1 MTQGTVRRVRG
12 RRFFRTAFV
21 RALLLVAAG
30 LLSSVSGVTENYETT
45 GRPVVFSDWRA
56 TTDADATEVE
66 RVGSFTVGKPQS
78 EQFVGGLFEEWRD
91 LILPEFGRVDPLVRE
106 RVREKLFFNRDG
118 VDFHEYLRTRR
129 EDLLLRFNRVSADY
143 LTGRLTERAETG
155 AGGLSFVRN
164 VEVDYQSSLGK
175 RRWQSGV
182 NVLGALRETADD
194 AIVWQLRGY
203 AAEESSAGGNVGLIY
218 RHVVGEETLMGANVF
233 FDYEGHDYGDFLRWS
248 YGGEWR
254 GGWGGFYVNRYVPI
268 SSAEELSD
276 GGTAYTQGGV
286 DAAAEFTVPRLR
298 WISGGLTYYKWK
310 GEFGQEDDKGFRY
323 HGAFD
328 FSRLFGGGDFWG
340 GLSFLVEYDS
350 PHKGDDDWGWK
361 LAYRHRFDAAM
372 PTGSSETEASFDPR
386 ERFFDPVRREYA
398 QRIKKVAGPPEHDV
412 VATLVAGSAELQFAT
427 ETTPVTLAKGEVET
441 HSYRILATVDV
452 ATGTDSTLNLMA
464 PAWTVRV
471 FDEVAAKFSE
481 KGERLH
487 LSQGTVHVRRS
498 GDLREITTP
507 EVTVGLVGTDLM
519 VGYDGGTSLSFVDL
533 LEGALSIGVGVSIT
547 ASPISMAAVLGT
559 SVLNLSMSAPA
570 EGATDAA
577 DAAVTIYLPDRTVV
591 VEGVVKFTMTVVPVV
606 RGQTVEPPVLAATGG
621 YRDGYD
627 YSVTAP
633 AGLSVNRAGSVSFTG
648 TEGVSS
654 AGVMTVEVG
663 DGFSERVSVTVR
675 LEPRE
680 RLVVG
685 PSRATVF
692 VRPTDATGSPILTLS
707 VGGGKLPYGYSVEG
721 DAGVAMAGGI
731 VSFTRAGRDGEVRR
745 VALVVTDEGG
755 FQRVRRDL
763 VVVFDR
769 GISVS
774 AEGVRVA
781 EDYQGVVQTVVASSQ
796 RGTVRFSSGTP
807 GVSVGSTDGVVS
819 LTGPVAAGARL
830 AVAITIEALREE
842 RRVDQTVVVLPL
854 EGVAVFD
861 TGTPGTLYAQV
872 SAAVGEVLGRLPRGV
887 VFGVT
892 DGQSWVTVEERT
904 GDVRLRTSSNVARTV
919 VVTLSAGDG
928 AVGNSRPV
936 TVTVVFWDALT
947 VAGRVEKLAPSV
959 AGRVHHTV
967 TPSGGSGVYDFS
979 LVETGGAVVAL
990 TEARGGSSG
999 VSVSVA
1005 LSTTL
1010 TVVVEVRDAL
1020 IERSPPPPV
1029 RTTVVLVGI
1038 EGLVFGDLRPR
1049 YFVPVGSSGGA
1060 LHTIRV
1066 VGGEPPFAVAER
1078 PDAGAFDVTPQS
1090 VLVFSGDTGAPAL
1103 FAVTLVAT
1111 DSDAVDPKTV
1121 TTRVEVSVYAPVRV
1135 SPGTVTQTIS
1145 SEWTGGVYTVTA
1157 MAGSGNYDYAAL
1169 PGSGHDVAMVGNVLV
1184 LNASL
1189 ATAATLTV
1197 HVRVTEA
1204 GAGYGGETADMAV
1217 VLVGIA
1223 PLQVAGFDSPVL
1235 LAPDSV
1241 AGDAVLTLSVSGGL
1255 RAYRYAMFTDTDL
1268 VVNTLGVVRL
1278 GSDGVEGSVRVGTV
1292 QVRDATDFNVLS
1304 VTVRVRFRVTSAV
1317 SFVPEDRFAPAANAG
1332 GRTPL
1337 TLAALRASNGMPT
1350 LVWAETTDPEGV
1362 VRIEADG
1369 RVVVTALLDERLGA
1383 VVGVSVRDGRGS
1395 TDTGTFT
1402 VHFYRPLTL
1411 FTDGL
1416 VTATVRGGYTGEL
1429 LEVEAAYGAGDL
1441 VYAVAAAPASLTAT
1455 VDGAGK
1461 VSLLSPLGARE
1472 TATLTVEV
1480 ADPLGGERATVTV
1493 VLELSRAG
1501 VLRASPESVELV
1513 LSPGYGAAEI
1523 AKGFLAIYTVNAE
1536 GGQPPYEFEQLT
1548 PPVDG
1553 VALDESSGRILLT
1566 KPLTTEMHVTI
1577 TVRVRDAPKENA
1589 LFRFVLR
1596 VANSLAFT
1604 KEALYVAGGYVGR
1617 NRNDVWR
1624 SANGRDWEELTANG
1638 GFDRV
1643 QHMQMATLAGSLW
1656 LVGGYNGSEYFPQL
1670 WRSAD
1675 GRSWTKVSSDS
1686 RFGRAGHQVL
1696 SWRGSLWLV
1705 GGQSKGGFQA
1715 DVWRSAD
1722 GERWDLVTATAAF
1735 QGRTEHRLAVHGDRL
1750 WLVAGQMATPGAHNG
1765 VRQSDVWVSDDGER
1779 WTEVTSDAGFE
1790 ERSNFGLVSYGGSLW
1805 VIGGDNLKPI
1815 DFFGFPVTTAVGLN
1829 DVWVSGNGRDWTE
1842 VDQTAGFQARINF
1855 KRVVHTGGYFW
1866 LMGGSD
1872 FVLGEFADVWRSAD
1886 AANWQRVTDSA
1897 GFGTRQNYA
1906 VAKFRRAQTPF
1917 IHEVTE
1923 IVPGTVA
1930 RQTVFKDAGTP
1941 LTLAT
1946 LTATGGVGELQFRW
1960 ADDRHAVARV
1970 SPEGVLTVVRMLG
1983 DGETATV
1990 SVEVADATPVNR
2002 ATVLVTLVF
2011 VARPLSLAATAAEYE
2026 LTPDYV
2032 GVVHRLAPT
2041 GGDGV
2046 YSFERV
2052 TGPTAVTVNGAGV
2065 VAVTTRLA
2073 EGTTE
2078 AVLVVRD
2085 GEGRSLR
2092 FTLDLRVA
2100 TVAPEDYPE
2109 RMYLIGGVDGDAISD
2124 VWRSTD
2130 GEDWTLVTAS
2140 TAFSARY
2147 GHRSAVFGGS
2157 LWVVGG
2163 SDGGGEVWR
2172 SADGESW
2179 ELATGTPGFAAR
2191 RDHQLV
2197 AFGGNLWVLGGY
2209 VGSSANDEIWRSAD
2223 GVSWTQVTP
2232 TGQPFTA
2239 RSGHQA
2245 LFWERFGALVV
2256 GGNAGGVR
2264 NDVWASTDGEGW
2276 QLLTGDAGFPARSG
2290 HQVAALGGTLWL
2302 VGGSSAAATSFGD
2315 VWWSVDG
2322 LTWTEATGTL
2332 PPSRTNHQLVA
2343 FGGSLWIVGGAKAF
2357 LDPGVDT
2364 SNLELGDV
2372 WVSADGRSWRLV
2384 TDAPAFGVRDR
2395 HQVVAFR
2402 SLVPFVREI
2411 KGLEVTPPAVLTVA
2425 AGDGP
2430 VALVTL
2436 ETGGGRGGGGVF
2448 DGGGWAG
2455 GGDGVGG
2462 GGFGGDGFSECRG
2475 AGDGVGFGAGC
2486 GDAAGAGCGGG
2497 YAGFCRAVGD
2507 FAGDGGVCGVA
2518 EFCRGAAYAGGER
2531 GGGGI
2536 FLCVG
2541 VGDDGFDGGCG
2552 FGGGVAGDGVGDGG
2566 E

>member
-1 MTQGTVRRVRG
+1 MTPRKGSRSVALV
-12 RRFFRTAFV
+12 RFF
-21 RALLLVAAG
+21 LLATAG
-30 LLSSVSGVTENYETT
+30 LLSSVSGVTENRGEA
-45 GRPVVFSDWRA
+45 RPVIFSDWQSSA
-56 TTDADATEVE
+56 TDSAATETE
-66 RVGSFTVGKPQS
+66 RVGSFTIGKS
-78 EQFVGGLFEEWRD
+78 KTEKFIGGLFGEWRD
-91 LILPEFGRVDPLVRE
+91 LIQPEFGRIDPLARRSVRD
-106 RVREKLFFNRDG
+106 KLFFNRDSI
-118 VDFHEYLRTRR
+118 DFHEYLRGRR

-143 LTGRLTERAETG
+143 LTGTLTERAETG

-182 NVLGALRETADD
+182 NVLGALRETAED

-233 FDYEGHDYGDFLRWS
+233 FDYESHDYGDFLRWS

-276 GGTAYTQGGV
+276 GGKAYTQGGV

-310 GEFGQEDDKGFRY
+310 GEFDEPDDKGFRY

-350 PHKGDDDWGWK
+350 PHKGKDDWGWK

-398 QRIKKVAGPPEHDV
+398 QRIKVKKEGRDPSKTEKGTDILVVTAAVKKGTVSFDFGSGDIPLAAGTVTVYRSTATVTIGTRVSSILEI
-412 VATLVAGSAELQFAT
+412 VATEQNEPFH
-427 ETTPVTLAKGEVET
+427 P
-441 HSYRILATVDV
+441 R
-452 ATGTDSTLNLMA
+452 
-464 PAWTVRV
+464 WTVRV
-471 FDEVAAKFSE
+471 FEESGVRFSDE
-481 KGERLH
+481 GQLLH
-487 LSQGTVHVRRS
+487 LSRGTVHVRRS
-498 GDLREITTP
+498 GVLREITTP
-507 EVTVGLVGTDLM
+507 SVTIRLVGTNLT
-519 VGYDGGTSLSFVDL
+519 VGYPHGPASLSLSFVDVS
-533 LEGALSIGVGVSIT
+533 EGILSISVGGAIDAALSLWVPKNEATVRVY
-547 ASPISMAAVLGT
+547 SPGK
-559 SVLNLSMSAPA
+559 
-570 EGATDAA
+570 
-577 DAAVTIYLPDRTVV
+577 TVA
-591 VEGVVKFTMTVVPVV
+591 VEGLVTLTMTLVPVV
-606 RGQTVEPPVLAATGG
+606 KGTGNLATLMATGG
-621 YRDGYD
+621 YKEGYRYSAVDAPSDYFVDSDGVV
-627 YSVTAP
+627 SLSGTTAID
-633 AGLSVNRAGSVSFTG
+633 ADIGL
-648 TEGVSS
+648 
-654 AGVMTVEVG
+654 TVEVAHAYG
-663 DGFSERVSVTVR
+663 PPTTAAIVLEARNSLVVE
-675 LEPRE
+675 EPR
-680 RLVVG
+680 
-685 PSRATVF
+685 PTVF
-692 VRPTDATGSPILTLS
+692 VRPTDALASPILTLS
-707 VGGGKLPYGYSVEG
+707 VSGGKPPYVYRVEG
-721 DAGVAMAGGI
+721 DAGVAM
-731 VSFTRAGRDGEVRR
+731 VSLVVGTMTVGVVSLTRAGVDGDVRR
-745 VALVVTDEGG
+745 VVLVVADYDG
-755 FQRVRRDL
+755 FQPVSRDL

-774 AEGVRVA
+774 AERTRVA

-819 LTGPVAAGARL
+819 LTGPLAAGTERV
-830 AVAITIEALREE
+830 VAITVVALREGE
-842 RRVDQTVVVLPL
+842 IFDQTVVVLPL

-861 TGTPGTLYAQV
+861 PGAAGTLYARV

-1020 IERSPPPPV
+1020 IERSPPAPV

-1121 TTRVEVSVYAPVRV
+1121 TMSVEVSVYAPVRV

-1304 VTVRVRFRVTSAV
+1304 VTVRVRFRVTSAI
-1317 SFVPEDRFAPAANAG
+1317 SFVPEDRFAPAASAG

-1369 RVVVTALLDERLGA
+1369 RVVVTALLDERLRA
-1383 VVGVSVRDGRGS
+1383 VVGVSVRDGRGL

-1429 LEVEAAYGAGDL
+1429 LEVEAAYGAGAL
-1441 VYAVAAAPASLTAT
+1441 AYSVVAAPASLTAT

-1577 TVRVRDAPKENA
+1577 TVRVRDAPKETA

-1604 KEALYVAGGYVGR
+1604 EEELYVAGGFVTGGG
-1617 NRNDVWR
+1617 NKNDVWR

-1638 GFDRV
+1638 GFDSG
-1643 QHMQMATLAGSLW
+1643 QHMRLATLAGSLW
-1656 LVGGYNGSEYFPQL
+1656 LVGGFNGNTSRYAPQL

-1675 GRSWTKVSSDS
+1675 GVSWTKVSGDS
-1686 RFGRAGHQVL
+1686 RFGRNGHQVF

-1705 GGQSKGGFQA
+1705 GGNQGGGYQA

-1722 GERWDLVTATAAF
+1722 GESWTLVTASAPF
-1735 QGRTEHRLAVHGDRL
+1735 QGRSGHRVVVHGDRL
-1750 WLVAGQMATPGAHNG
+1750 WLVAGGSAPPGTNRSA
-1765 VRQSDVWVSDDGER
+1765 VQSDVWVSDDGEG
-1779 WTEVTSDAGFE
+1779 WTEVTSDGGFPKRNE
-1790 ERSNFGLVSYGGSLW
+1790 FGLFSYGGSLW
-1805 VIGGDNLKPI
+1805 VIGGNSEFFTGLK
-1815 DFFGFPVTTAVGLN
+1815 
-1829 DVWVSGNGRDWTE
+1829 DVWVSGNGSDWEE
-1842 VDQTAGFQARINF
+1842 VDQTAALPGFAGF
-1855 KRVVHTGGYFW
+1855 GGGVHAGGYFW
-1866 LMGGSD
+1866 LVGGSD
-1872 FVLGEFADVWRSAD
+1872 EGFIGHSDVWRSAD

-1897 GFGTRQNYA
+1897 GFGARQNHA
-1906 VAKFRRAQTPF
+1906 LAKFRRQQTPF

-2002 ATVLVTLVF
+2002 ATVEVTLVF

-2032 GVVHRLAPT
+2032 GVVHRLSPT

-2046 YSFERV
+2046 YSFERT
-2052 TGPTAVTVNGAGV
+2052 TGPTAVAANGAGV
-2065 VAVTTRLA
+2065 VAVESTLA
-2073 EGTTE
+2073 AGATA
-2078 AVLVVRD
+2078 AVFVVRD
-2085 GEGRSLR
+2085 GEGRSLQ
-2092 FTLDLRVA
+2092 FTLNLRILA
-2100 TVAPEDYPE
+2100 TVALEDYPE
-2109 RMYLIGGVDGDAISD
+2109 RMYLIGGVDGSAMND

-2140 TAFSARY
+2140 TGFSARY
-2147 GHRSAVFGGS
+2147 GHRSAVFGGR

-2223 GVSWTQVTP
+2223 GENWTRVTP

-2245 LFWERFGALVV
+2245 LFWEGFGALVI
-2256 GGNAGGVR
+2256 GGAGTGGVE
-2264 NDVWASTDGEGW
+2264 NDVWASTDGTDW
-2276 QLLTGDAGFPARSG
+2276 QSLTGDTAFVARSG

-2302 VGGSSAAATSFGD
+2302 VGGASAAATSFGD
-2315 VWWSVDG
+2315 VWWSTDSIN
-2322 LTWTEATGTL
+2322 WTEATGTF
-2332 PPSRTNHQLVA
+2332 PPTRTNHQLVA

-2364 SNLELGDV
+2364 AALELGDV
-2372 WVSADGRSWRLV
+2372 WVSGDGRSWRRV

-2402 SLVPFVREI
+2402 SLAPFVRRAG
-2411 KGLEVTPPAVLTVA
+2411 GLAVTGPAVLTVA
-2425 AGDGP
+2425 GSAG
-2430 VALVTL
+2430 AVTL
-2436 ETGGGRGGGGVF
+2436 ATLAASGGRGGGGVF
-2448 DGGGWAG
+2448 DGGGWG
-2455 GGDGVGG
+2455 RGGVGFG
-2462 GGFGGDGFSECRG
+2462 GWGFGGDGFSECRG
-2475 AGDGVGFGAGC
+2475 AGDGVGFG
-2486 GDAAGAGCGGG
+2486 
-2497 YAGFCRAVGD
+2497 
-2507 FAGDGGVCGVA
+2507 
-2518 EFCRGAAYAGGER
+2518 E
-2531 GGGGI
+2531 
-2536 FLCVG
+2536 
-2541 VGDDGFDGGCG
+2541 
-2552 FGGGVAGDGVGDGG
+2552 
-2566 E
+2566 